1 MQFGGPSAFIFGR
14 SVYHPPGSITV
25 EWECCSDIFC
35 ILVGCLSVYLRP
47 EIGSKG
53 IILRL
58 AEAVAQVGHK
68 LIVQFRNI
76 SIELEYSL
84 LFINYRKIPQNTI
97 LICNVYLYI
106 HIHLSRLYV
115 RVLINIYVPYSKDMQ
130 FILPR
135 EDGESVIQAEDCL
148 RSATT
153 IRMKYIS
160 VRGDICNSSA
170 LERRRRRPAARMSP
184 ERPSGSEARHER
196 LQYPN
201 DIVLFILPSLKYSHS
216 SPILLAYAQIGTK
229 HLERSRRMGNA
240 GTTARL

>member
-1 MQFGGPSAFIFGR
+1 
-14 SVYHPPGSITV
+14 
-25 EWECCSDIFC
+25 
-35 ILVGCLSVYLRP
+35 
-47 EIGSKG
+47 
-53 IILRL
+53 
-58 AEAVAQVGHK
+58 
-68 LIVQFRNI
+68 
-76 SIELEYSL
+76 
-84 LFINYRKIPQNTI
+84 
-97 LICNVYLYI
+97 
-106 HIHLSRLYV
+106 
-115 RVLINIYVPYSKDMQ
+115 MQ

-240 GTTARL
+240 GTTARLWRSGSAGGVCEKRLFRKRFRGDASVEEIGMVVNWGDNLGRDNKKGEKKLYMTGSFPIQRKTTTTKALVWRKE